1 MEHIDTMSHA
11 YHYYYLEDAMNNL
24 GSMLDYAVNA
34 AHCDVSMF
42 FEIFLASGVA
52 SQIEIGN
59 PRYVSGL
66 SGVELY
72 EMVLRKSSDFDI
84 KEIDYQPFERT
95 KEFWAGWSLAY
106 YQWFRAKSF
115 LYIQH
120 NGLDIKRI
128 ISMYPTLHE
137 ADLSKF
143 VEVADGII
151 DNYLAERPN
160 VLKTIRKQA
169 RLTQQRL
176 AEISGVTLRMIQA
189 YEQGDQDIRKA
200 EAQTVFA
207 LSKALGCSPE
217 TII

>member
-1 MEHIDTMSHA
+1 MIHA
-11 YHYYYLEDAMNNL
+11 YNHYYLEDAMNNV
-24 GSMLDYAVNA
+24 GSMLDCAVNA
-34 AHCDVSMF
+34 THCDISVF
-42 FEIFLASGVA
+42 FEMFLASGVA

-59 PRYVSGL
+59 PRFVSGL
-66 SGVELY
+66 SGVELC
-72 EMVLRKSSDFDI
+72 EMVLKKSSDIDI
-84 KEIDYQPFERT
+84 KNLDYQPFGRT
-95 KEFWAGWSLAY
+95 KEFWTGWSLAY

-115 LYIQH
+115 LYIQR

-143 VEVADGII
+143 VETADRII
-151 DNYLAERPN
+151 ESYLVERPN

-169 RLTQQRL
+169 KLTQQRL

-189 YEQGDQDIRKA
+189 YEQGDQDISKA

-207 LSKALGCSPE
+207 LAKALGCSPE
-217 TII
+217 SII